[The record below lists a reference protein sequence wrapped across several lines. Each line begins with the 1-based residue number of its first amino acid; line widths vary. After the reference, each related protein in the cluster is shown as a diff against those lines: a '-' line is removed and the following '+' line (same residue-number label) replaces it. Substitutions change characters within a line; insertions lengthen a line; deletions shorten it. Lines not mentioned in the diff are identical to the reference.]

1 MNDEAKLD
9 TSGVFEKLFA
19 TYRDQFTVFVPA
31 ALIIFV
37 PVALL
42 QALAAGTGGFGFA
55 VIGGVLSII
64 GSFLLQG
71 VVVEAGRGIPGGRRD
86 PSLRGPFPPG
96 HPGLRLPIRAGL
108 LAPPGVI
115 LRPV

>member
-42 QALAAGTGGFGFA
+42 QALAVGTGGFGFF
-55 VIGGVLSII
+55 VLGSILSII

-71 VVVEAGRGIPGGRRD
+71 VVVEAGRGIHDGRPG
-86 PSLRGPFPPG
+86 PFLRGLFPSVR
-96 HPGLRLPIRAGL
+96 PGLRLLVGA
-108 LAPPGVI
+108 
-115 LRPV
+115 